1 VEADMPWRGL
11 ALSALLLLTG
21 CTSTI
26 HLRHP
31 DGRTAECGGS
41 YAMGIVPGLTAADR
55 DRDCVRDYQ
64 RQGFERVPN

>member
-1 VEADMPWRGL
+1 MPWRGL
-11 ALSALLLLTG
+11 ALSALLLLSG

-41 YAMGIVPGLTAADR
+41 YMLAGIVAVTS
-55 DRDCVRDYQ
+55 
-64 RQGFERVPN
+64 